1 MLSLPEWLERLE
13 SQHPT
18 EIDLGLERVSAVAGA
33 MGLLDHHIHTFSV
46 AGTNGKGSVVCVL
59 DHALRHAGFNVGVY
73 TSPHFHRFNERICL
87 NGREAEDSE
96 LVTAFEAVERYRDSV
111 SLTYFEFSTL
121 AALWLFRE
129 WSVDHQVLEVGL
141 GGRLD
146 AVNIV
151 DADVSVVTSIG
162 LDHMD
167 WLGSDR
173 AEIAIEK
180 AGIAR
185 SGRFCV
191 VSEAEPPSTLV
202 DALNTIGAKGLFIN
216 DDWCV
221 HEGLLTTAGKR
232 AVDLPKIKGLRA
244 SNIAAALQS
253 LEVAGLLCAD
263 EQSLGQLETV
273 YLPGRLD
280 SRDVGGLNVVFD
292 VAHNTESVL
301 ALAEFLEANPVP
313 GTTRAIFGVMGDK
326 PIHDMLRAC
335 EGLFKEWNVVE
346 LKDVPRAALPSRL
359 IAMIGDEKVVSSGEF
374 ADVWASVAK
383 RSRTGDRVVIF
394 GSFLTVAE
402 GYTVLANQASLGESA

>member
-33 MGLLDHHIHTFSV
+33 MGLLDHKIHTFSV

-96 LVTAFEAVERYRDSV
+96 LVMAFEAVERYRGSV

-129 WSVDHQVLEVGL
+129 CSVDHQVLEVGL

-173 AEIAIEK
+173 AQIAIEK

-185 SGRFCV
+185 SNKFCV
-191 VSEAEPPSTLV
+191 VAEADPPTTLV
-202 DALNTIGAKGLFIN
+202 DTLRTVGAKGLFIN
-216 DDWCV
+216 ADIRV
-221 HEGLLTTAGKR
+221 NN
-232 AVDLPKIKGLRA
+232 VDRI
-244 SNIAAALQS
+244 Q
-253 LEVAGLLCAD
+253 
-263 EQSLGQLETV
+263 
-273 YLPGRLD
+273 
-280 SRDVGGLNVVFD
+280 
-292 VAHNTESVL
+292 
-301 ALAEFLEANPVP
+301 
-313 GTTRAIFGVMGDK
+313 
-326 PIHDMLRAC
+326 
-335 EGLFKEWNVVE
+335 
-346 LKDVPRAALPSRL
+346 PSPQAYFEDL
-359 IAMIGDEKVVSSGEF
+359 MI
-374 ADVWASVAK
+374 
-383 RSRTGDRVVIF
+383 
-394 GSFLTVAE
+394 
-402 GYTVLANQASLGESA
+402 N